1 MNRTPSAPFAI
12 AIAVATTVCGVL
24 PVFLAGSL
32 SVQATAD
39 LGLTA
44 AILGIVIAV
53 FWASSSL
60 FSARAGRVAEVWG
73 VRPTLAL
80 AVSLALVAMVGV
92 ALLSPSWH
100 WFAGWMVLA
109 GAANGFGH
117 PPSNAL
123 ILAAVPAGRTGAAFG
138 VKQAAI
144 PISTLCAG
152 LAVPLLALTFGWR
165 ATFVVGAALCIAALA
180 TILIAVPRLPVRAKA
195 AKGQAG
201 ITGPLRR
208 YFSLMAVSGFLG
220 VAQANVVGGFT
231 VATASERG
239 FGPAEAGYIVGAASV
254 AGIVVRIAVGIAAD
268 RGIGGTMS
276 TVALMLFLGALGLGG
291 IAFGSGPVFIAGCV
305 LAFGAGWGWNG
316 LVHYTIAQRAGA
328 FTASATGLVQGGAYA
343 GGAVGPLLF
352 GALVSHSG
360 LGVGWVAAATC
371 AVAAAIVAYAASRLE
386 GGLSGTGPASS
397 LPPSPARSA

>member
-1 MNRTPSAPFAI
+1 M
-12 AIAVATTVCGVL
+12 
-24 PVFLAGSL
+24 
-32 SVQATAD
+32 
-39 LGLTA
+39 
-44 AILGIVIAV
+44 
-53 FWASSSL
+53 
-60 FSARAGRVAEVWG
+60 
-73 VRPTLAL
+73 
-80 AVSLALVAMVGV
+80 
-92 ALLSPSWH
+92 
-100 WFAGWMVLA
+100 
-109 GAANGFGH
+109 
-117 PPSNAL
+117 
-123 ILAAVPAGRTGAAFG
+123 
-138 VKQAAI
+138 
-144 PISTLCAG
+144 
-152 LAVPLLALTFGWR
+152 
-165 ATFVVGAALCIAALA
+165 
-180 TILIAVPRLPVRAKA
+180 IAVPRLPVRAKA
-195 AKGQAG
+195 AKGQPG

-386 GGLSGTGPASS
+386 GGLSEPGPTSS
-397 LPPSPARSA
+397 PPPSPARSA